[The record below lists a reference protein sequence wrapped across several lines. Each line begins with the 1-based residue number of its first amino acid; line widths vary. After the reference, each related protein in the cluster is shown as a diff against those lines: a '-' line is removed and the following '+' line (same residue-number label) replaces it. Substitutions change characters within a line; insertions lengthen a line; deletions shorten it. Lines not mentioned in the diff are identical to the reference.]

1 MPHVLVK
8 LYAGRP
14 DALKHRLAREVSR
27 AVTSVL
33 GLPDESV
40 SVAIQDV
47 DASRWAEEVY
57 KPDVLGNEPLLYKRP
72 GDDPGA

>member
-1 MPHVLVK
+1 MPHAIVK
-8 LYAGRP
+8 LYAGRS
-14 DALKHRLAREVSR
+14 DTVKTRLAKELSR

-47 DASRWAEEVY
+47 DASRWSAEVY
-57 KPDVLGNEPLLYKRP
+57 QPDVLGNEDLIYKRP
-72 GDDPGA
+72 DYDPGV

>member
-1 MPHVLVK
+1 MPHVIVK
-8 LYAGRP
+8 LYAGRS
-14 DALKHRLAREVSR
+14 DTVKTRLAKELSR

-47 DASRWAEEVY
+47 DASRWSDEVY
-57 KPDVLGNEPLLYKRP
+57 QPDVLGNEDLIYKRP
-72 GDDPGA
+72 GYDPGV